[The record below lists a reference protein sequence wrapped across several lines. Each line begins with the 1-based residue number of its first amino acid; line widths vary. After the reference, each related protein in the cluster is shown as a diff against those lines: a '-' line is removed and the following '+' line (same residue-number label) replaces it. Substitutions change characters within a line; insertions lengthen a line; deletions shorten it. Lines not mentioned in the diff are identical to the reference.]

1 MDLYGPMRDVA
12 RKYLKSIP
20 HTKGVPT
27 QGEVDDLT
35 RTLEGIRME
44 RWNEAVETCIEVV
57 KRQQVSAHDAT
68 KIGAIVRALRGV
80 RLRTD

>member
-35 RTLEGIRME
+35 ALLS
-44 RWNEAVETCIEVV
+44 
-57 KRQQVSAHDAT
+57 K
-68 KIGAIVRALRGV
+68 VRAEARAAAMTEAAAMVDSWNIGCLKQDLMLAEEIRKLGEVRG
-80 RLRTD
+80 